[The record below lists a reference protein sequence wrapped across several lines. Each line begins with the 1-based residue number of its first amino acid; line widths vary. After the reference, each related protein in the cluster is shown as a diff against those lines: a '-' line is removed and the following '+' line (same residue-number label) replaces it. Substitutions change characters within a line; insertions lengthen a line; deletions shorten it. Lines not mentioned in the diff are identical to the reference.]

1 MWEHRN
7 THLHSCTW
15 TLPSQG
21 TARGAVNPPCAWFL
35 SALIFMAAHQDTFC
49 LHSANE
55 NSLDT
60 YYTGLSKDGENLLE
74 RPSSTV
80 SVEMNMSLWAP
91 YSKLTTQYGTMHLEH
106 LNLFKLV
113 SSCHPYSFSGGCPIL
128 ADGVKMGQLFQTQ
141 Y

>member
-1 MWEHRN
+1 
-7 THLHSCTW
+7 
-15 TLPSQG
+15 
-21 TARGAVNPPCAWFL
+21 
-35 SALIFMAAHQDTFC
+35 
-49 LHSANE
+49 
-55 NSLDT
+55 
-60 YYTGLSKDGENLLE
+60 
-74 RPSSTV
+74 
-80 SVEMNMSLWAP
+80 MSLWAP